1 MEIRPLHDEDDY
13 KVALARVSE
22 LVDLDPEPDTPDG
35 DELEVLSILV
45 ERYEADHFP
54 MELPD
59 PIEAIR
65 FRMDQS
71 GLTIA
76 DMRPYIGPPNRVY
89 EVLNGTRPLSL
100 GMIRRLHEGLDIPA
114 EVLIRVA
121 A

>member
-1 MEIRPLHDEDDY
+1 MDIRPLYTEDDY
-13 KVALARVSE
+13 EAALARVSA
-22 LVDLDPEPDTPDG
+22 LVDLDPATRTPEG

-45 ERYEADHFP
+45 EHYEAGCFP
-54 MELPD
+54 MEKPD

-65 FRMDQS
+65 FRMEQS
-71 GLTIA
+71 GLTVA

-114 EVLIRVA
+114 EVLIGA
-121 A
+121 AA

>member
-1 MEIRPLHDEDDY
+1 MQIRPLHDDDAY
-13 KVALARVSE
+13 NAALARVSE
-22 LVDLDPEPDTPDG
+22 LVDLDPEPDTPEG

-45 ERYEADHFP
+45 EHYEAEHFP
-54 MELPD
+54 MASPD

-65 FRMDQS
+65 FRMDQA
-71 GLTIA
+71 GLTVA

-114 EVLIRVA
+114 DVLIGVA